1 MDEFK
6 NDFFNQE
13 ETEEVVE
20 ETKDIT
26 EQPTE
31 IIEEVTDD
39 LSEDV
44 CGEENAPEDDFSI
57 DFYDKGEESEEKA
70 PVADFYV
77 TTYNAP
83 KKKSK
88 KKFGTFALVTAIV
101 LTMLVSVFGTSFV
114 ALKFYEHSLKN
125 QSQTPLVDKVQGT
138 TAKAITA
145 NSNREKLEIPD
156 IAEKVGPAVVGIINK
171 ATSRNYFYYA
181 QPETIEQ
188 GSGSGII
195 ISSDGYIITNYHVIE
210 GAEEIT
216 VILNTGKEY
225 SAVLKGGDAR
235 TDLALLKIE
244 ATELPFATLGD
255 STALRVGDLAV
266 AIGNPLGQ
274 ELAGTVTVGYIS
286 ALNRSITID
295 NKTLTLIQT
304 DAAINPGN
312 SGGALVNAYGEV
324 IGINT
329 AKISSNQLEGLGFAI
344 PTAEARPI
352 IEDLMSAG
360 YVKGRP
366 VIGISGQAI
375 TSQQAKAYGLVEG
388 VYVYSI
394 SSSSPAYMSG
404 LKIGD
409 IIIEIE
415 GQQVKTVDEIN
426 TIKNKYKPNDVINI
440 TVWRNGTTMSVKLV
454 LGEETPITG

>member
-1 MDEFK
+1 MSEFDK
-6 NDFFNQE
+6 KYSE
-13 ETEEVVE
+13 EKDIDVTEESNE
-20 ETKDIT
+20 EFTI
-26 EQPTE
+26 
-31 IIEEVTDD
+31 
-39 LSEDV
+39 
-44 CGEENAPEDDFSI
+44 G
-57 DFYDKGEESEEKA
+57 FYDKGEENTDEMKSDRELFVTKYKEK
-70 PVADFYV
+70 
-77 TTYNAP
+77 T
-83 KKKSK
+83 SK
-88 KKFGTFALVTAIV
+88 KKFGIPVLVAVMII
-101 LTMLVSVFGTSFV
+101 TMMVSVFGTTYIIGGLV
-114 ALKFYEHSLKN
+114 N
-125 QSQTPLVDKVQGT
+125 QNDNKEEGVEELAGNTPNVDRLQGT
-138 TAKAITA
+138 SIIQLSTDP
-145 NSNREKLEIPD
+145 NRQKMEIPD
-156 IAEKVGPAVVGIINK
+156 VAEKVGPAVVGIINK
-171 ATSRNYFYYA
+171 ATSRSYYNNF

-195 ISSDGYIITNYHVIE
+195 ISSDGYIVTNNHVIE
-210 GAEEIT
+210 GAEALT

-225 SAVLKGGDAR
+225 DAVLKGADAR

-244 ATELPFATLGD
+244 ATSLPFATLGD
-255 STALRVGDLAV
+255 STALRVGDLAI

-312 SGGALVNAYGEV
+312 SGGALVNEYGEV

-352 IEDLMSAG
+352 IEDLMAAG

-375 TSQQAKAYGLVEG
+375 SQQQAKMYGLCEG
-388 VYVYSI
+388 VYVYTMSTN
-394 SSSSPAYMSG
+394 SPAYAAG

-409 IIIEIE
+409 VITQIE
-415 GQQVKTVDEIN
+415 GQTVKTVDEIN
-426 TIKNKYKPNDVINI
+426 VIKNKYKPNDVISI
-440 TVWRNGTTMSVKLV
+440 TVWRNGQTVTVKLV
-454 LGEETPITG
+454 LGEETPGLTQ

>member
-6 NDFFNQE
+6 KDLFDNDE
-13 ETEEVVE
+13 EKESNEIIECEEVEEIVE
-20 ETKDIT
+20 ETDK
-26 EQPTE
+26 
-31 IIEEVTDD
+31 
-39 LSEDV
+39 
-44 CGEENAPEDDFSI
+44 ENDFSI
-57 DFYDKGEESEEKA
+57 DFYDRNEESPKGTDSNE
-70 PVADFYV
+70 FYV
-77 TTYNAP
+77 TTYNEP
-83 KKKSK
+83 KKKNK
-88 KKFGTFALVTAIV
+88 KKFGILALTTAII
-101 LTMLVSVFGTSFV
+101 LTMVVSVFGTSFV
-114 ALKFYEHSLKN
+114 ALKFYEYSLKN
-125 QSQTPLVDKVQGT
+125 QSQTPLVDKAQGK

-171 ATSRNYFYYA
+171 ATAKNYFYYA

-216 VILNTGKEY
+216 VILNTGKELAA
-225 SAVLKGGDAR
+225 SLKGGDAR
-235 TDLALLKIE
+235 TDLALLKVE
-244 ATELPFATLGD
+244 ATDLPFATLGD
-255 STALRVGDLAV
+255 STSLRVGDLAV

-409 IIIEIE
+409 IIIQVE

-426 TIKNKYKPNDVINI
+426 TIKNKYKPNDVIDI
-440 TVWRNGTTMSVKLV
+440 TVWRSGATTTVKLV
-454 LGEETPITG
+454 LGEETPVVG

>member
-6 NDFFNQE
+6 KDLFDDG
-13 ETEEVVE
+13 EVLENEDVE
-20 ETKDIT
+20 E
-26 EQPTE
+26 
-31 IIEEVTDD
+31 IEEY
-39 LSEDV
+39 
-44 CGEENAPEDDFSI
+44 EEIVDESNEEDDFSI
-57 DFYDKGEESEEKA
+57 DFYDRNEDASEVTNSSE
-70 PVADFYV
+70 FYV
-77 TTYNAP
+77 TTYNQP
-83 KKKSK
+83 KKNK
-88 KKFGTFALVTAIV
+88 KRKFGMAVLVTAIV
-101 LTMLVSVFGTSFV
+101 LTMVVSVFGTSFV
-114 ALKFYEHSLKN
+114 ALKFYEYSLKN
-125 QSQTPLVDKVQGT
+125 QSETPLLDKAQGKP
-138 TAKAITA
+138 AKAISA
-145 NSNREKLEIPD
+145 NTNREKLEIPD

-171 ATSRNYFYYA
+171 ATSKNYFYYA

-195 ISSDGYIITNYHVIE
+195 ISSDGYVITNYHVIE

-216 VILNTGKEY
+216 VILNTGKEIP
-225 SAVLKGGDAR
+225 ATLKGGDAR
-235 TDLALLKIE
+235 TDLALLKVD
-244 ATELPFATLGD
+244 ATDLPFATLGD
-255 STALRVGDLAV
+255 STTLRVGDLAV

-366 VIGISGQAI
+366 VIGISGQSI

-394 SSSSPAYMSG
+394 SSTSPAYMSG

-409 IIIEIE
+409 IIIEVE

-440 TVWRNGTTMSVKLV
+440 TVWRSGSTITVKLV
-454 LGEETPITG
+454 LGEETPVSG

>member
-6 NDFFNQE
+6 KDLFDEEIKSE
-13 ETEEVVE
+13 ETAEDVSAVE
-20 ETKDIT
+20 K
-26 EQPTE
+26 
-31 IIEEVTDD
+31 IEEIEEYEEIVDEIVESDD
-39 LSEDV
+39 
-44 CGEENAPEDDFSI
+44 EEKDFSI
-57 DFYDKGEESEEKA
+57 NFYDKGEEKETADSGSE
-70 PVADFYV
+70 FYV
-77 TTYNAP
+77 TTYNDT
-83 KKKSK
+83 KKKKK
-88 KKFGTFALVTAIV
+88 KKFGTLALVTAII
-101 LTMLVSVFGTSFV
+101 LTMVVSVFGTSFV
-114 ALKFYEHSLKN
+114 ALKFYEYSLKN
-125 QSQTPLVDKVQGT
+125 ESETPLLDKAQGKP
-138 TAKAITA
+138 AKAITA
-145 NSNREKLEIPD
+145 NSNKEKLEIPD

-171 ATSRNYFYYA
+171 ATSKNYFYYA

-216 VILNTGKEY
+216 VILNTGKELPA
-225 SAVLKGGDAR
+225 SLKGGDAR
-235 TDLALLKIE
+235 TDLALLKVD
-244 ATELPFATLGD
+244 ATDLPFATLGD

-394 SSSSPAYMSG
+394 SSTSPAYMSG

-409 IIIEIE
+409 IIIEVE

-426 TIKNKYKPNDVINI
+426 NIKNKYKPNDVINI
-440 TVWRNGTTMSVKLV
+440 TVWRNGSTMTVKLV
-454 LGEETPITG
+454 LGEETPVTG